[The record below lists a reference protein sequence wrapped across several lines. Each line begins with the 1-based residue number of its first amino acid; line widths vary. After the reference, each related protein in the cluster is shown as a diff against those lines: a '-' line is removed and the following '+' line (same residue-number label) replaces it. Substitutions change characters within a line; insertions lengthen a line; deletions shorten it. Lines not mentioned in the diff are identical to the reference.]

1 LFRSGTEFQIPAMPP
16 QSPASNSTALLRVGV
31 LSGWVLF
38 TLMVIAI
45 SWTGS
50 ILRGR
55 PSGLGGLLLWNIG
68 WLFWAGGTFVVV
80 RLSRRHPLERNHLL
94 RGITRH
100 VGFGIA
106 VSVVLLLL
114 EFFFNHGLE
123 LLWPD
128 APRANA
134 FLGYIV
140 YKFHVYFLIY
150 WMILGATRAYDYRTQ
165 FRATELR
172 ASQLETRL
180 AEAQLLALKA
190 QLQPHFLFNTH
201 HAIISLMLKQETT
214 SAIRMLTRL
223 SDLLRLTLRKTN
235 DQFAALRDEL
245 DALELYLGIQRE
257 RYGARLIIQFE
268 VEPAALT
275 AEVPWLLLQPIV
287 ENALQH
293 GIDAL
298 PAGGTLR
305 LEVHT
310 SGTGLCLNVFNDGPP
325 LASNFNSPDHHGIG
339 LRNTRA
345 RLARLY
351 GDDHRFEIAN
361 APSGGVV
368 VHIRI
373 PLRAF
378 VPISATTATAL
389 SHA

>member
-1 LFRSGTEFQIPAMPP
+1 MP
-16 QSPASNSTALLRVGV
+16 SDLPASKPTALLRIGV
-31 LSGWVLF
+31 LGGWLLF

-45 SWTGS
+45 SWGGS

-55 PSGLGGLLLWNIG
+55 PSGIGGLLLWNIG
-68 WLFWAGGTFVVV
+68 WLFWAAGTFVVV
-80 RLSRRHPLERNHLL
+80 GLSRRYPLERENLL
-94 RGITRH
+94 PRIVLH
-100 VGFGIA
+100 VVFGIGLGI
-106 VSVVLLLL
+106 VLLLL
-114 EFFFNHGLE
+114 EFIFNHTIE
-123 LLWPD
+123 ALWPD

-134 FLGYIV
+134 LLGYIV

-150 WMILGATRAYDYRTQ
+150 WMILGTTRAYDYRTR
-165 FRATELR
+165 FRASELL

-201 HAIISLMLKQETT
+201 HAIISLMLKQETA

-257 RYGARLIIQFE
+257 RYGSRLVVQFDI
-268 VEPAALT
+268 EPAALT

-298 PAGGTLR
+298 PSGGTLR
-305 LEVHT
+305 VDVRT
-310 SGTGLCLNVFNDGPP
+310 SGTELHLNVSNDGPA
-325 LASNFNSPDHHGIG
+325 LAPNFNSPEHHGIG

-345 RLARLY
+345 RLERLY
-351 GDDHRFEIAN
+351 GDDHQFEIAN
-361 APSGGVV
+361 ASPSGVV
-368 VHIRI
+368 VRVHL
-373 PLRAF
+373 PFRAF
-378 VPISATTATAL
+378 VPKADSVVPSLT
-389 SHA
+389 HA